1 MSRDN
6 SDGDEM
12 KNRCNLT
19 ICFLLI
25 VVSALS
31 YLPLLGKFGYY
42 YDDWYLMYSAGAYGP
57 SVFWDIFSVDRPLRA
72 LVMIPAYLFFGG
84 NPLYYNLS
92 AYVFRVVGALALL
105 WSLTILWP
113 GRRSATTLMSLLFLI
128 YPGFLSQPNA
138 IDYQS
143 HIVSF
148 AAALFS
154 IALTLKAILSENRIA
169 KVIFHLTSVLLGW
182 FYLSQIEWYISLEF
196 FRWACIFLL
205 SSRQGGTLYQ
215 KAIRAIQW
223 GYPSFLVPMVFL
235 AWRLFFFTS
244 ERGATDVG
252 IQFEQLKLYPI
263 QTIYRWG
270 IQVLQDLFDVVLSAW
285 AIPLSQLTGYIQRWG
300 GVLAVTTVGLILF
313 VFHKLKDPDSQD
325 GSSQLDLIREAL
337 LLGLLT
343 AIAGLIPIA
352 MVNREVA
359 FPSFSR
365 YTLVSSVGVA
375 IFIVALLINING
387 RILRSAII
395 AVLVFI
401 SMLTHHANSVK
412 SSQETALVQN
422 FWWQVSWR
430 VPQFEHRTTLIAGYP
445 AVAVEEDYFV
455 WGPANLIY
463 YPEKQNNE
471 TIQPGLYASVLNR
484 DAVVKVLTRER
495 QKYDNRRNIITYP
508 NYRNILVLTQPTLN
522 SCVHVIDGSQPEYS
536 RAERDSIRVV
546 GPYSEIEHVLIDEK
560 PHTPPVVV
568 FGPEAPY
575 EWCYYYEKADLA
587 RQRGDWDEVLNLGA
601 QALDK
606 GFAPQ
611 DDIEW
616 LPFLQ
621 AYAVAGD
628 VHRLTALASVI
639 AGEPYISLQAC
650 QRIGSMQGL
659 SDSVI
664 EVVDSLY
671 CLE

>member
-1 MSRDN
+1 
-6 SDGDEM
+6 M
-12 KNRCNLT
+12 KNRWNLT
-19 ICFLLI
+19 IFFLLI
-25 VVSALS
+25 IVSALS
-31 YLPLLGKFGYY
+31 YLPLIGRFGYY

-57 SVFWDIFSVDRPLRA
+57 GVFWDIFSIDRPLRV

-84 NPLYYNLS
+84 DPLFYNLS
-92 AYVFRVVGALALL
+92 AYVLRVIGALALL
-105 WSLTILWP
+105 WCLTMLWP
-113 GRRSATTLMSLLFLI
+113 GRRWAMTLMSLLFLI

-215 KAIRAIQW
+215 KAVRAIQC
-223 GYPSFLVPMVFL
+223 GYPTILVPMVFL
-235 AWRLFFFTS
+235 VWRFFFFTS

-252 IQFEQLKLYPI
+252 MQFEQFKLYPI

-270 IQVLQDLFDVVLSAW
+270 LQVLQDLFDVVLSAW
-285 AIPLSQLTGYIQRWG
+285 TIPLSQLTGYIQRWG
-300 GVLAVTTVGLILF
+300 GALAVSSTVLIL
-313 VFHKLKDPDSQD
+313 VVLHKLKDSDSQD
-325 GSSQLDLIREAL
+325 GSSQFDLTREAL

-343 AIAGLIPIA
+343 AIAGLVPIA

-365 YTLVSSVGVA
+365 YALVSSVGVA
-375 IFIVALLINING
+375 IFIVAVLINING
-387 RILRSAII
+387 RILRNSI
-395 AVLVFI
+395 AAGFVFI
-401 SMLTHHANSVK
+401 AMLTHHANSVK
-412 SSQETALVQN
+412 STQETALVQN

-430 VPQFEHRTTLIAGYP
+430 VPQFEHRTTLIASYP
-445 AVAVEEDYFV
+445 SGAVEEDYFV

-471 TIQPGLYASVLNR
+471 NIQPGLYASVLNK
-484 DAVVKVLTRER
+484 DAVVKVLTMER

-508 NYRNILVLTQPTLN
+508 NYRNILILTQPTSN

-536 RAERDSIRVV
+536 RDERDTIRVV
-546 GPYSEIEHVLIDEK
+546 GPYSEIEHVLTGET
-560 PHTPPVVV
+560 PHTPPTVV
-568 FGPEAPY
+568 FGPEPLHG
-575 EWCYYYEKADLA
+575 WCYFYEKADLA
-587 RQRGDWDEVLNLGA
+587 RQSGDWKEVLALGNE
-601 QALDK
+601 ALDQ

-611 DDIEW
+611 DPVEW
-616 LPFLQ
+616 IPFLQ

-628 VHRLTALASVI
+628 IEHLTEVASVI
-639 AGEPYISLQAC
+639 AMEPYISQQVC

-659 SDSVI
+659 ANPVI